1 MEFIKCGTEYLDALS
16 CMYSR
21 VVENLEKNINYPKWS
36 KSYPCRESIKDAI
49 EKGGQYVC
57 AQNGVIL
64 GAAVLNEDPNG
75 NYDVG
80 DWSKELKKGEY
91 LIIHTLAV
99 DPLHE
104 HKGVGGYMVDKC
116 IDIAESK
123 GYKAIRLD
131 VVPDNIP
138 AINLYKSKGFT
149 FAGIK
154 DLSRNING
162 IPLFGLYE
170 LNF

>member
-36 KSYPCRESIKDAI
+36 KIYPCRESIKDAI

-64 GAAVLNEDPNG
+64 GAAVLNEEPGG

-80 DWSKELKKGEY
+80 EWQRDLKKGEY

-104 HKGVGGYMVDKC
+104 HKGVGGYMVEKC
-116 IDIAESK
+116 IDIAESN